1 MLLLHCGKRRDE
13 RGLWRGSGQPAG
25 DAVRG
30 MKEKTKDILLVVI
43 FLVVIVRPFVSY
55 LVAVLP
61 T

>member
-1 MLLLHCGKRRDE
+1 
-13 RGLWRGSGQPAG
+13 
-25 DAVRG
+25 

-43 FLVVIVRPFVSY
+43 FIVVIVRPFVSY